1 MFANFEEESRVILV
15 AAKKEMQELKHP
27 YIGSEHMLLAIL
39 NNDNDVS
46 KKLKE
51 YNIDYKGFKKEV
63 INIVGIG
70 AKENDLFLYTPL
82 LKRVIEDAIIDSKEF
97 NSGEVSISNLFAS
110 LLEEGE
116 GVALRILL
124 SMNVDLDEL
133 YSEFNYNLTTK
144 KKKKNK
150 KLIIEEMGENLV
162 EKASYLD
169 PVIGR
174 EKEVKRLIEIL
185 SRRTKNNP
193 ILIGNAGVG
202 KTAIVEELSRM
213 IANNTVPINLRNKK
227 IISLDMASTVA
238 GTKYRG
244 EFEERLKKIIKEVED
259 NDDIILFIDEIHTLV
274 GAGGAEGAI
283 DASNIFKPALARNK
297 LRCIGATT
305 IDEYKKYIEQDSALE
320 RRFQKIIINE
330 PNKNEVKNILNNIK
344 PIYEKYHNV
353 IISNEII
360 DMIVDLTSKYIFGR
374 FEPDRS
380 IDILDEV
387 CAKVSLKE
395 NKNLKKYLNLKKEYE
410 KINNEKHK
418 AIINNEY
425 NKALEIKDYE
435 NNVIDKINKMELKLY
450 EKNSNNVE
458 KIDVAEVIAAKS
470 NMPIYE
476 VIKDDKKI
484 IKELE
489 KSLNNGIIGQDNA
502 LREVMKIA
510 KKIKLGYTDNKCY
523 SMLFVGPSGVGKTLL
538 ANMFGKN
545 MNMNVIKLDMSEYI
559 EEHSVSKIIGSPP
572 GYVGYKESN
581 TILDEIRDNPN
592 TLLILDEIEKA
603 HPNVINL
610 FLQVL
615 DDGKLKDSTGKIVRF
630 DNSIIIMTSN
640 VGIYDNNMGFVLNK
654 ENMTKLKDSFSP
666 QFINRINNIIYFNK
680 LNEEAISKIVDIK
693 LNEIKNKYEIKL
705 NKNIKNEV
713 IELSDFKEFG
723 ARKIEKIIKDRLENQ
738 IIDKLIMNE
747 FPNITTLKEES
758 IV

>member
-1 MFANFEEESRVILV
+1 
-15 AAKKEMQELKHP
+15 
-27 YIGSEHMLLAIL
+27 
-39 NNDNDVS
+39 
-46 KKLKE
+46 
-51 YNIDYKGFKKEV
+51 
-63 INIVGIG
+63 
-70 AKENDLFLYTPL
+70 
-82 LKRVIEDAIIDSKEF
+82 
-97 NSGEVSISNLFAS
+97 
-110 LLEEGE
+110 
-116 GVALRILL
+116 
-124 SMNVDLDEL
+124 
-133 YSEFNYNLTTK
+133 
-144 KKKKNK
+144 
-150 KLIIEEMGENLV
+150 
-162 EKASYLD
+162 
-169 PVIGR
+169 
-174 EKEVKRLIEIL
+174 
-185 SRRTKNNP
+185 
-193 ILIGNAGVG
+193 
-202 KTAIVEELSRM
+202 
-213 IANNTVPINLRNKK
+213 
-227 IISLDMASTVA
+227 
-238 GTKYRG
+238 
-244 EFEERLKKIIKEVED
+244 
-259 NDDIILFIDEIHTLV
+259 
-274 GAGGAEGAI
+274 
-283 DASNIFKPALARNK
+283 
-297 LRCIGATT
+297 
-305 IDEYKKYIEQDSALE
+305 
-320 RRFQKIIINE
+320 
-330 PNKNEVKNILNNIK
+330 
-344 PIYEKYHNV
+344 
-353 IISNEII
+353 
-360 DMIVDLTSKYIFGR
+360 
-374 FEPDRS
+374 
-380 IDILDEV
+380 
-387 CAKVSLKE
+387 
-395 NKNLKKYLNLKKEYE
+395 
-410 KINNEKHK
+410 
-418 AIINNEY
+418 
-425 NKALEIKDYE
+425 
-435 NNVIDKINKMELKLY
+435 MELKLY

-603 HPNVINL
+603 HSNVINL

-615 DDGKLKDSTGKIVRF
+615 DEGKLKDSTGKIVRF

-640 VGIYDNNMGFVLNK
+640 VGMYDNNMGFVLNK

-680 LNEEAISKIVDIK
+680 LNEDAISKIVDIK

>member
-82 LKRVIEDAIIDSKEF
+82 LKRVIENAIIDSKEF

-162 EKASYLD
+162 EKASCLD

-640 VGIYDNNMGFVLNK
+640 VGMYDNNMGFVLNK
-654 ENMTKLKDSFSP
+654 ENMTELKDSFSP

>member
-1 MFANFEEESRVILV
+1 
-15 AAKKEMQELKHP
+15 
-27 YIGSEHMLLAIL
+27 
-39 NNDNDVS
+39 
-46 KKLKE
+46 
-51 YNIDYKGFKKEV
+51 
-63 INIVGIG
+63 
-70 AKENDLFLYTPL
+70 
-82 LKRVIEDAIIDSKEF
+82 
-97 NSGEVSISNLFAS
+97 
-110 LLEEGE
+110 
-116 GVALRILL
+116 
-124 SMNVDLDEL
+124 
-133 YSEFNYNLTTK
+133 
-144 KKKKNK
+144 
-150 KLIIEEMGENLV
+150 
-162 EKASYLD
+162 
-169 PVIGR
+169 
-174 EKEVKRLIEIL
+174 
-185 SRRTKNNP
+185 
-193 ILIGNAGVG
+193 
-202 KTAIVEELSRM
+202 
-213 IANNTVPINLRNKK
+213 
-227 IISLDMASTVA
+227 
-238 GTKYRG
+238 
-244 EFEERLKKIIKEVED
+244 
-259 NDDIILFIDEIHTLV
+259 
-274 GAGGAEGAI
+274 
-283 DASNIFKPALARNK
+283 
-297 LRCIGATT
+297 
-305 IDEYKKYIEQDSALE
+305 
-320 RRFQKIIINE
+320 
-330 PNKNEVKNILNNIK
+330 
-344 PIYEKYHNV
+344 
-353 IISNEII
+353 
-360 DMIVDLTSKYIFGR
+360 
-374 FEPDRS
+374 
-380 IDILDEV
+380 
-387 CAKVSLKE
+387 
-395 NKNLKKYLNLKKEYE
+395 
-410 KINNEKHK
+410 
-418 AIINNEY
+418 
-425 NKALEIKDYE
+425 
-435 NNVIDKINKMELKLY
+435 
-450 EKNSNNVE
+450 
-458 KIDVAEVIAAKS
+458 
-470 NMPIYE
+470 
-476 VIKDDKKI
+476 
-484 IKELE
+484 
-489 KSLNNGIIGQDNA
+489 
-502 LREVMKIA
+502 MKIA

>member
-70 AKENDLFLYTPL
+70 TKENDLFLYTPL
-82 LKRVIEDAIIDSKEF
+82 LKRVIENAIIDSKEF
-97 NSGEVSISNLFAS
+97 NSGEVSINNLFAS

-162 EKASYLD
+162 EKASCLD

-615 DDGKLKDSTGKIVRF
+615 DEGKLKDSTGKIVRF

-640 VGIYDNNMGFVLNK
+640 VGMYDNNMGFVLNK

-680 LNEEAISKIVDIK
+680 LNEDAISKIVDIK